1 MVRGLL
7 SLTMLLLAGCGAAP
21 NEFPESARATFAKSC
36 PVGEPKCDCA
46 WDKITRS
53 MTHPEYEAAME
64 RFAREGLMDP
74 RLTAA
79 RTECLDAK

>member
-1 MVRGLL
+1 MMRGPVF
-7 SLTMLLLAGCGAAP
+7 SALLLAACGAPAP
-21 NEFPESARATFAKSC
+21 NEYPDSARESFAKSC
-36 PVGEPKCDCA
+36 PAGEPKCDCA

-53 MTHPEYEAAME
+53 MTHAEYEAAME

-79 RTECLDAK
+79 RSECLDAH

>member
-1 MVRGLL
+1 MRGAMLA
-7 SLTMLLLAGCGAAP
+7 LLLVAGCGEKAAHP
-21 NEFPESARATFAKSC
+21 YPAEAQEVFARSC
-36 PVGEPKCDCA
+36 PMTEPKCVCA

-74 RLTAA
+74 RLTVA
-79 RTECLDAK
+79 RSECLDAT